1 MSALVPQAD
10 SDAIPVIQALS
21 FSKAVEDLLRGPP
34 QSGMGMGRGYV
45 AVGKRVLAL
54 TPPGMLRMPNG
65 VECDVRVAQREPVR
79 VGDGRLE
86 TGGAVVV
93 MDGAAPWDPVPRVRV
108 CMWARPRVTPDPEFL
123 AGRGAGLTP
132 GGDDILAGYAAGL
145 VLWHG
150 RRAEAEAIAALAAPR
165 TTLLSATLLRHAA
178 RGELPEAAHVLLERG
193 DPAPLRRFGRS
204 SGRLLM
210 LGLALAC

>member
-1 MSALVPQAD
+1 
-10 SDAIPVIQALS
+10 VIQALS
-21 FSKAVEDLLRGPP
+21 FSNAVEDLLRGPP
-34 QSGMGMGRGYV
+34 RSGIGMGRGYV
-45 AVGKRVLAL
+45 AVGERVLAL

-65 VECDVRVAQREPVR
+65 VECELRVAQRELVR
-79 VGDGRLE
+79 VGDGRLQTSE
-86 TGGAVVV
+86 AVVV

-108 CMWARPRVTPDPEFL
+108 CMWAPLRITPNPELL
-123 AGRGAGLTP
+123 AGQGAGLTP

-150 RRAEAEAIAALAAPR
+150 RRSEAEAIADVAAPR

-178 RGELPEAAHVLLERG
+178 RAELPEAAHALLERG

>member
-1 MSALVPQAD
+1 M
-10 SDAIPVIQALS
+10 VIQAVS
-21 FSKAVEDLLRGPP
+21 FSRAVEELLQRPP
-34 QSGMGMGRGYV
+34 QAGVGMGRGYI
-45 AVGKRVLAL
+45 AVGERVLAL

-65 VECDVRVAQREPVR
+65 VECELRVAQREPVT
-79 VGDGRLE
+79 VGGGRLE
-86 TGGAVVV
+86 AGGVVV
-93 MDGAAPWDPVPRVRV
+93 ALDGAAPWNPVPRVRV
-108 CMWARPRVTPDPEFL
+108 CMWARARLRPDPELL
-123 AGRGAGLTP
+123 AGQGAGLTP

-150 RRAEAEAIAALAAPR
+150 RRSEAEAIAAVAAPR